1 LPLWTKLLEGNG
13 YSPEEARKAAL
24 IVLPD
29 TLRYDHTQPAA
40 HPNGRTLAD
49 DVFSARFAWLGNGKI
64 GPDGL
69 KPHED
74 LLTEF
79 PYLGVPN
86 LYPAG

>member
-1 LPLWTKLLEGNG
+1 V
-13 YSPEEARKAAL
+13 L
-24 IVLPD
+24 IIDLDPY
-29 TLRYDHTQPAA
+29 TTGQPTAY
-40 HPNGRTLAD
+40 PNGRTLAD
-49 DVFSARFAWLGNGKI
+49 DVFSARFAWLSNGKI